1 MSEHANPD
9 PSQQWEEL
17 PIISQMAESSDGG
30 SLQEQQSSLLTHNYS
45 TVSMVVRQQEA
56 SAAEIDESTSL
67 KFMYQTMHGLAEAIA
82 MAVTSEQWVS
92 STLYNRSYV

>member
-9 PSQQWEEL
+9 PSEQWEEL
-17 PIISQMAESSDGG
+17 PVVPQKPESPEGDSMEE
-30 SLQEQQSSLLTHNYS
+30 EQSAQLIHNNYS

-56 SAAEIDESTSL
+56 SSAEIEESTSL
-67 KFMYQTMHGLAEAIA
+67 KFMYQAVHGLAEAIA

-92 STLYNRSYV
+92 GV